1 MPTNSSKVKIT
12 SNRRDEL
19 DGLKGVACFVV
30 FIYHMLLSLFCFSQ
44 DQDNVILD
52 VLVNTIFNGYFM
64 VFVFATISGWLAYTG
79 LPNSF
84 MGTVRKS
91 FKRYFKFAL
100 LFLISNFLIFAM
112 SRTIGFH
119 SAEIGECIHN
129 TWLSGYYN
137 SPMTI
142 TGAIVQAVTIRSLFN
157 GPLWVMPALILAPSM
172 IYFFSWIYDLKVG
185 LLEKHI
191 IIGIIATASLIAVYI
206 LPFSE
211 GVPFA
216 MIASYIGAL
225 MHKYEDTVNKI
236 MRMYN
241 IPIIGGGICIYI
253 IAIVVGMGK
262 FQDLLMIIPASI
274 VTCEVLYVKQI
285 KRFFSCKIFIKAS
298 SISLAIYVLHWPLFC
313 SLGLWLLILMGFS
326 SYGIHSMLVIA
337 ITTVVVVISSW
348 VFHNTIE
355 RVVSFFVKKI

>member
-52 VLVNTIFNGYFM
+52 VLVNTILNGYFM

-142 TGAIVQAVTIRSLFN
+142 TGAIVQAVTIRSSFN

-172 IYFFSWIYDLKVG
+172 IYVFSWIYDLKVG

-241 IPIIGGGICIYI
+241 IPIIGGGYMHIYYSYYSRN
-253 IAIVVGMGK
+253 GRYSK
-262 FQDLLMIIPASI
+262 PAND
-274 VTCEVLYVKQI
+274 Y
-285 KRFFSCKIFIKAS
+285 SCK
-298 SISLAIYVLHWPLFC
+298 
-313 SLGLWLLILMGFS
+313 
-326 SYGIHSMLVIA
+326 HSGM
-337 ITTVVVVISSW
+337 
-348 VFHNTIE
+348 
-355 RVVSFFVKKI
+355 